1 MTVPNLLTLLR
12 ILLVIPFCY
21 FVTAGIQWDSLAL
34 VIFVV
39 AAFTDWFDGFYAR
52 RFQQFSD
59 AGKLL
64 DPLADKLLVATALIA
79 FVADNVIRLPV
90 WGVVVI
96 LGREFLITGFR
107 GMLASRQVVMAADQL
122 GKAKTVS
129 QMAAIVLLLVA
140 RDPVGGVDRSA
151 FVNIGIAV
159 FYISVVMSVLSG
171 LSYLWNYRVYLM
183 ESFKANPASPTPK
196 L

>member
-1 MTVPNLLTLLR
+1 M
-12 ILLVIPFCY
+12 
-21 FVTAGIQWDSLAL
+21 

-52 RFQQFSD
+52 RFKQFSD

-64 DPLADKLLVATALIA
+64 DPLADKLLVATALVA
-79 FVADNVIRLPV
+79 FVADNTIRLPV

-129 QMAAIVLLLVA
+129 QMAAIVILLVA
-140 RDPVGGVDRSA
+140 RDPGGVDRNA

-159 FYISVVMSVLSG
+159 FYISVMLTILSG
-171 LSYLWNYRVYLM
+171 VSYLWTYRAYLL
-183 ESFKANPASPTPK
+183 ESFKANPE
-196 L
+196 

>member
-1 MTVPNLLTLLR
+1 LTVPNILTLVR

-21 FVTAGIQWDSLAL
+21 FVTAGIQWDSLAM

-52 RFQQFSD
+52 RFKQFSD

-64 DPLADKLLVATALIA
+64 DPLADKLLVATALVA
-79 FVADNVIRLPV
+79 FVADNTIRLPV

-129 QMAAIVLLLVA
+129 QMAAIIILLVA
-140 RDPVGGVDRSA
+140 RDPGGVERTA

-159 FYISVVMSVLSG
+159 FYISVMLTILSG
-171 LSYLWNYRVYLM
+171 VSYLWTYRAYLL
-183 ESFKANPASPTPK
+183 ESFKANPAVPGQKS
-196 L
+196 

>member
-52 RFQQFSD
+52 RFKQFSD

-79 FVADNVIRLPV
+79 FVADNTIRLPV
-90 WGVVVI
+90 WGVVVV

-107 GMLASRQVVMAADQL
+107 GMLASRQIVMAADQL

-140 RDPVGGVDRSA
+140 RDPGGVERSS
-151 FVNIGIAV
+151 FVNIGVAV
-159 FYISVVMSVLSG
+159 FYISVLLSVLSG
-171 LSYLWNYRVYLM
+171 ASYLWQYRAYLI
-183 ESFKANPASPTPK
+183 ESFKASPAAPTQKP
-196 L
+196 